1 MTDNINLDALRAST
15 PEWQQLSAM
24 EAQALHHEREA
35 HRIRAEIR
43 RRAAE

>member
-1 MTDNINLDALRAST
+1 MTDNPDATRTTDPDWADMI
-15 PEWQQLSAM
+15 AA

-35 HRIRAEIR
+35 ARIRAEIR